1 MKFRTEIGNISR
13 SFAISHNDRIVL
25 IGSCFADNIG
35 ERLVSAG
42 FNAVHNPM
50 GPLFNP
56 ASIAGLVRRGQ
67 IPYSAADFING
78 PDGTLHCLDFAN
90 RYQDTDISQLA
101 NRVNTDYASLSR
113 AIAEADVLIITFGND
128 KIYEY
133 NGKVAGNC
141 HKLPASTFT
150 SRYLDIDEICSLW
163 HCAIPTGRRVIF
175 TLSPVRYTGDGLA
188 QSGLSKATLRV
199 AIDKICRDGGYDYFP
214 AYEIFTDELRDYRFY
229 ASDMVHPS
237 EVGADYV
244 FERFTS
250 AYLDENE
257 KDLTKQCLALT
268 RRLSH
273 RQLGERNGSTILFEK
288 ETDRL
293 TSSLSKLS
301 PRIANAIERIKK
313 EVM

>member
-67 IPYSAADFING
+67 IPYSAADFITG
-78 PDGTLHCLDFAN
+78 PDGTLHCLDFAS

-133 NGKVAGNC
+133 NGEVAGNC

-163 HCAIPTGRRVIF
+163 HCAIPTGKRVIF
-175 TLSPVRYTGDGLA
+175 TLSPVRYIGDGLA

-214 AYEIFTDELRDYRFY
+214 AYEIVNDDLRDYRFY
-229 ASDMVHPS
+229 SADLKHPS
-237 EVGADYV
+237 DVAVDYIYEK
-244 FERFTS
+244 FAETYFT
-250 AYLDENE
+250 
-257 KDLTKQCLALT
+257 
-268 RRLSH
+268 
-273 RQLGERNGSTILFEK
+273 K
-288 ETDRL
+288 ETISRAEECRKATL
-293 TSSLSKLS
+293 HAAHRPLL
-301 PRIANAIERIKK
+301 
-313 EVM
+313 